1 MDVRITPYSR
11 LVPLSKYHPKT
22 NSVYSRNHPSSL
34 NTSNNDSSNRILLL
48 KSKTRLDRPHY
59 LNPPKNIRS
68 NNNNLLLITRKNSKP
83 QFSLNM
89 SPNMIQPANSVQTS
103 SVAGNK
109 KVLLYQQIERNKLS
123 LGGAEL
129 INRFNY
135 RV

>member
-1 MDVRITPYSR
+1 MDVRITPYSN
-11 LVPLSKYHPKT
+11 LVQLSNSRSKT
-22 NSVYSRNHPSSL
+22 SSVYSRNHSSSY
-34 NTSNNDSSNRILLL
+34 NTPNSDSSNRILLL
-48 KSKTRLDRPHY
+48 KNNTRLDKPHY
-59 LNPPKNIRS
+59 LKPAKSIRS
-68 NNNNLLLITRKNSKP
+68 NNNNLLLITRKNSNP

-89 SPNMIQPANSVQTS
+89 SPNMIQPP

-123 LGGAEL
+123 SDGAEL